1 MAEQPRRKRDSAA
14 TREAL
19 LRAAA
24 ELFAERGFEQTT
36 VREVAAR
43 AGVNQALLFRY
54 FGSKQELFAEV
65 LGMDTGNLLAE
76 PAETLPRRMVTEV
89 LSVQATGGDH
99 PFSAMLRSFND
110 ERAARLLRERVGER
124 YLARLG
130 ELTDAPDAELRAA
143 LVLACVLGLGLSR
156 SVLQSPPLVAAE
168 PEAVAEH
175 MMRVISTLLED

>member
-1 MAEQPRRKRDSAA
+1 MPDNPRRKHDSAA
-14 TREAL
+14 SKEAL

-65 LGMDTGNLLAE
+65 LGIGSDSVLE
-76 PAETLPRRMVTEV
+76 ESPADLPRRLVTEV
-89 LSVQATGGDH
+89 LSLRQTGGDH
-99 PFSAMLRSFND
+99 PFAVMLRSFND

-124 YLARLG
+124 YIAKLC
-130 ELTDAPDAELRAA
+130 ELTDAPDAELRAG

-156 SVLQSPPLVAAE
+156 SVLHNEALAAAD
-168 PEAVAEH
+168 PEAISAH
-175 MMRVISTLLED
+175 MMRVVAALMEG